1 MVKFIRGRKVALL
14 GTRSAGRRAV
24 GSHCSVGAVGARL
37 HFGGRGEG
45 VPAVDGE
52 EGCTWVR
59 TGLLPPLHCTLKSCS
74 GKFHVMQVLLQ

>member
-14 GTRSAGRRAV
+14 GTRSSGRQEV
-24 GSHCSVGAVGARL
+24 TVQWVPLGAWL

-59 TGLLPPLHCTLKSCS
+59 TGLLTPLHCTLKSCS
-74 GKFHVMQVLLQ
+74 GKFHVMHVLLQ